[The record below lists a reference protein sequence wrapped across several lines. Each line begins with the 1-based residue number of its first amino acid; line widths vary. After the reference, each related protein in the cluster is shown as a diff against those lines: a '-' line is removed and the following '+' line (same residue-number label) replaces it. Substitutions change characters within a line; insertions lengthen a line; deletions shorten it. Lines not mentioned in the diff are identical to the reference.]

1 VIDPAQPGTH
11 PVLILLLNQ
20 LGFGCAGYYLIG
32 QKKKAIAALALWIL
46 GLITCG
52 IVSVLVA
59 FVTAIDGYLQA
70 QRLQAGHAIGEWTFF
85 NQQQPSS

>member
-1 VIDPAQPGTH
+1 MVDPAQPAKH

-32 QKKKAIAALALWIL
+32 QKKKAIGALVLWIL

-52 IVSVLVA
+52 IVSALVA
-59 FVTAIDGYLQA
+59 FVAAIDGYFQA
-70 QRLQAGHAIGEWTFF
+70 QQLKAGHAIGEWTFF
-85 NQQQPSS
+85 DQRVAE